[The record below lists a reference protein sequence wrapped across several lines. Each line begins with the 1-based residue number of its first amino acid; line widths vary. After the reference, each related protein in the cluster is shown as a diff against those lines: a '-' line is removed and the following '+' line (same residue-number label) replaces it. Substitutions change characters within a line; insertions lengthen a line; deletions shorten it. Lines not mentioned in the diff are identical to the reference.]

1 MANNN
6 SSSGASGGIGFVGLL
21 TIVFIV
27 LKLTGYIDWSWLWV
41 LSPIWISLGA
51 TIGLIGLIIAVL
63 AFFWIIGRKKRA
75 KNKSDR
81 EEVLKSMMEKVHG
94 KDWPGFK

>member
-6 SSSGASGGIGFVGLL
+6 SSSGAGGGIGFVGLL

-51 TIGLIGLIIAVL
+51 IIGLIGLIIAVL
-63 AFFWIIGRKKRA
+63 AFFWVIGRKKRT
-75 KNKSDR
+75 KSKKER
-81 EEVLKSMMEKVHG
+81 VEAMEAMLKRVHG
-94 KDWPGFK
+94 RDWPFK